1 MSDFQRRI
9 RENVIQCLFHEALLK
24 TLPQGQSWF
33 SKNHMSR
40 QDMKCMRS
48 LGELPEKDKV

>member
-48 LGELPEKDKV
+48 LVELPEKGKV